1 MPVKK
6 EFTQKSRDLSP
17 LQLSKNLTI
26 LLALGAPKRVSEIA
40 RFDRRFME
48 RKSSAIVFHLPGLSK
63 SQTDSAC
70 RSVQYDEIDNEKLCV
85 VRCCSVYEKR
95 TESFR
100 SQLESEPDPLIRTSK
115 KPHKGVS
122 AQTISNWIKSVMS
135 CAGVD
140 TSKFQAHSCRM
151 VSSSRAHSSGIPLE
165 DILSKADWSNAQT
178 FRTFYL
184 RNTSSDSSYTRSV
197 LNVVSFFF
205 RL

>member
-1 MPVKK
+1 M
-6 EFTQKSRDLSP
+6 
-17 LQLSKNLTI
+17 TI

-48 RKSSAIVFHLPGLSK
+48 RKSNAIVFHLPGLSK
-63 SQTDSAC
+63 SQTDNVC

-115 KPHKGVS
+115 KPHMGVS
-122 AQTISNWIKSVMS
+122 AQTMS
-135 CAGVD
+135 CAGID

-151 VSSSRAHSSGIPLE
+151 VSLSKAHSSGIPLE
-165 DILSKADWSNAQT
+165 EILSKADWSNAQT

-184 RNTSSDSSYTRSV
+184 RNASSVNSYTRNV
-197 LNVVSFFF
+197 LNVVSSVFGFKHALLYLTKYF
-205 RL
+205 KYN